1 MENKLKAKDWWK
13 RISRRSDMTG
23 TVTHLTKEAKIDGKD
38 LSALEVL
45 VKILKDKKLKGS
57 TTESGF
63 IVGSRRAVCFQET
76 PLYSLS
82 ENIIYEEELE
92 EKSKNPKVRYRP
104 FGLSFDKQYIYEKGG
119 RPVIY
124 DKTRE
129 AKEYLPSNQYW
140 RIVPYDLSD
149 DDKIID
155 WTHEREWRVP
165 DNVKFTLNM
174 ISVIVESYDDYKELK
189 QMCKEENIKLDD
201 VSSIIVLDDIL
212 FG

>member
-1 MENKLKAKDWWK
+1 MENKLKVEDWWK
-13 RISRRSDMTG
+13 RISRRSDMTRA
-23 TVTHLTKEAKIDGKD
+23 VTHLTKEAKIDGKD

-45 VKILKDKKLKGS
+45 VKILKEKKLKGS
-57 TTESGF
+57 TTKSGF
-63 IVGSRRAVCFQET
+63 IVGNMKAVCFQET

-92 EKSKNPKVRYRP
+92 ENSKNPKVRYRP

-124 DKTRE
+124 DKTNE
-129 AKEYLPSNQYW
+129 AKEYLTREQYW
-140 RIVPYDLSD
+140 RIVSYDLSD

-165 DNVKFTLNM
+165 GDLKFNLGQVSVVVKD
-174 ISVIVESYDDYKELK
+174 YDDYQELK
-189 QMCKEENIKLDD
+189 KMCKKEKINLDD
-201 VSSIIVLDDIL
+201 VSSIIVLQDIL
-212 FG
+212 Y